1 MDKIISSPDAA
12 TGKTTATVKDFS
24 LDFRKFQMWMEHRTL
39 EEFYDYI
46 DNVETIT
53 HRFQKKHHEVFEI
66 KEDNYVE
73 EWTEF
78 IKETYGDMVVEE
90 ATDFYKNND
99 GEYYPDPYRLQKV
112 CMEYAIRNNFIINDE
127 YLRICVIDEFD
138 DNRSTHDLAKYI
150 KGYAYAYEAAVNF
163 GIAKSKFRHAIEI
176 PFSKF
181 YKKDVEILKKYQ
193 DKIFELV
200 YMLDVES
207 MIERVSVYDEENCV
221 IVCYK

>member
-1 MDKIISSPDAA
+1 MCKIISSPDAA
-12 TGKTTATVKDFS
+12 TGTTTATVKDFS
-24 LDFRKFQMWMEHRTL
+24 ADVKKFGMWVKHRTL
-39 EEFYDYI
+39 EKFFDYI
-46 DNVETIT
+46 EYVSKMT
-53 HRFQKKHHEVFEI
+53 HRFSKDHNFAFEL
-66 KEDNYVE
+66 KEDYIE
-73 EWTEF
+73 EWTDF
-78 IKETYGDMVVEE
+78 INETYGESVVDE
-90 ATDFYKNND
+90 AIDFYNEELSCYWLSIKNIC
-99 GEYYPDPYRLQKV
+99 V
-112 CMEYAIRNNFIINDE
+112 EYAVKHDFIVKVDYTDIYVVGELYANNIVH
-127 YLRICVIDEFD
+127 CA
-138 DNRSTHDLAKYI
+138 AKYI

-163 GIAKSKFRHAIEI
+163 GIAKSKFRHAIKI

>member
-1 MDKIISSPDAA
+1 MNKIFETPVAD

-53 HRFQKKHHEVFEI
+53 HRFREKHHEVFEI
-66 KEDNYVE
+66 KEDDYIE

-90 ATDFYKNND
+90 AIDFYKNND
-99 GEYYPDPYRLQKV
+99 GEYYPNPYRLQKV
-112 CMEYAIRNNFIINDE
+112 CMEYAIRNNFIINDD
-127 YLRICVIDEFD
+127 YLRICVIDEF

-150 KGYAYAYEAAVNF
+150 KGYAYAYEVAVNF
-163 GIAKSKFRHAIEI
+163 GIAKSKFMHAIEI
-176 PFSKF
+176 PFRKF
-181 YKKDVEILKKYQ
+181 YKKDVEILKKNQ

-200 YMLDVES
+200 HMLDIDGIINSVFVDEDES
-207 MIERVSVYDEENCV
+207 CI
-221 IVCYK
+221 IVQYV